1 MARSGCIYGPT
12 GSFKTAQIK
21 CLAHYIAKKT
31 GKATYLLSL
40 DGGGW
45 DPCEPEVR
53 AGMINAFRCE
63 VTVLPLQL
71 VRKISQGYWPENP
84 QETDPAKINLIP
96 MDFEN
101 YGGLG
106 VEGWTSIGAT
116 VMRYLADNGISVGGE
131 RRDKDNMQFV
141 RNVQILGQWQQEV
154 FGSSTRGDYNFILR
168 FLHGFVNNCNSLP
181 LEYVLHTALESKTED
196 DDRTTIYGPAIEGK
210 KGTAQCGAWVGDL
223 IHAQDY
229 PRPKTVT
236 VPDPADP
243 KKLIE
248 QATIEMV
255 VRFCFKKA
263 PDPVTGIPY
272 PAKPRVTPEKLAEL
286 DKIFPGGYF
295 EPVPDGQIYRN
306 GFDTYLETLDRLSAG
321 QADTLKDWRKQMD
334 AKLGRGA
341 KEPAPVDLSK
351 RAAK

>member
-12 GSFKTAQIK
+12 GSFKTSQIK

-45 DPCEPEVR
+45 ESCDPEVK
-53 AGMINAFRCE
+53 AGMINAYRCE

-71 VRKISQGYWPENP
+71 IRKISQGYWPENP
-84 QETDPAKINLIP
+84 TETDPAKINLVP
-96 MDFEN
+96 MDFEQ

-106 VEGWTSIGAT
+106 IEGWTSIGST

-131 RRDKDNMQFV
+131 RRDKDNMQFI
-141 RNVQILGQWQQEV
+141 RRVQIQNEWIDEV

-168 FLHGFVNNCNSLP
+168 FLSGFVTNCNSLP
-181 LEYVLHTALESKTED
+181 LEYVLHTALEAKTED

-229 PRPKTVT
+229 ARPKTIV

-243 KKLIE
+243 KKKIE
-248 QATIEMV
+248 QAAIEV
-255 VRFCFKKA
+255 IVRFYFRKHL
-263 PDPVTGIPY
+263 DPITGVPF
-272 PAKPRVTPEKLAEL
+272 PAKPRITPEKIAALDEL
-286 DKIFPGGYF
+286 FPGSYF
-295 EPVPDGQIYRN
+295 EPVPEGQIYRN
-306 GFDTYLETLDRLSAG
+306 GFDAYLEALDRLSAG
-321 QADTLKDWRKQMD
+321 QADVLKDWRKAMD
-334 AKLGRGA
+334 KKLGRTSAAAVAA
-341 KEPAPVDLSK
+341 KEK
-351 RAAK
+351 